1 MTNGIEIIY
10 LWMKWYSNHQI
21 INYATIKQNLEQYN
35 LRDLES
41 QTLRQRYIKYA
52 TFLYIVALDM
62 KTLLKLEMK
71 RC

>member
-1 MTNGIEIIY
+1 
-10 LWMKWYSNHQI
+10 MKWYSNHQI

-35 LRDLES
+35 LRDLGS
-41 QTLRQRYIKYA
+41 QTLRQRYIEYA
-52 TFLYIVALDM
+52 TFLYIVALAM